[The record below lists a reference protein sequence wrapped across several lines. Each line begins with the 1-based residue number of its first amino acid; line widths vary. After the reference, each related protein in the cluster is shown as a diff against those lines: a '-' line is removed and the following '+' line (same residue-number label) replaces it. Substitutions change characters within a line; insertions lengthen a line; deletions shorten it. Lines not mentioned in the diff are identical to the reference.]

1 MKLVRSSFQILEQS
15 PNIEGIYKIIE
26 LAGRTCYRSE
36 DKITEDSYKEF
47 ASRMI
52 KSGHRSVLEHGSVYL
67 KLPYEVFDNIRLG
80 DPFKDPYSPH
90 WVKYFIDYN
99 NDVVYVSTN
108 YRWIVENYKE
118 EWLDKYLCEPTNYH
132 YKRITVR
139 FILPISISREFCR
152 HRVFSFSEM
161 STRYCNFSRDRF
173 GKEITFIA
181 PSWMDNTS
189 FENVDNYLHGREF
202 DMSFGSINLVDALSQ
217 CELCYLSMIN
227 KGLKPQQAREVL
239 PLCTKTELVMTGFAD
254 DWEGFF
260 ELRCDSAAHP
270 SARELA
276 IPLQEEFKLR
286 KYIR

>member
-1 MKLVRSSFQILEQS
+1 MKLVKSSFQILEQS

-99 NDVVYVSTN
+99 NDIVYVSTN
-108 YRWIVENYKE
+108 YRWIVENCKE

-132 YKRITVR
+132 YKRVTVK

-161 STRYCNFSRDRF
+161 STRYCNFSRDKF

-189 FENVDNYLHGREF
+189 FENVNNYLHGREF

-217 CELCYLSMIN
+217 CELSYLSMIN

-260 ELRCDSAAHP
+260 ELRTAESAHP
-270 SARELA
+270 QARELA
-276 IPLQEEFKLR
+276 IPLQVEFKLR

>member
-1 MKLVRSSFQILEQS
+1 MKLVRSSFQILEQL

-67 KLPYEVFDNIRLG
+67 KLPYEVFDNIRMG

-99 NDVVYVSTN
+99 NDIVYVSTN

-132 YKRITVR
+132 YKRVTVK

-173 GKEITFIA
+173 NNEVTFIA

-189 FENVDNYLHGREF
+189 FENVDNYLHKREF
-202 DMSFGSINLVDALSQ
+202 DMSFGSIDLVNALSQ

-239 PLCTKTELVMTGFAD
+239 PLCTKTELVMTGFAE

-260 ELRCDSAAHP
+260 ELRTAESAHP
-270 SARELA
+270 QARELA

>member
-1 MKLVRSSFQILEQS
+1 MKLVRSSFQILEQL

-26 LAGRTCYRSE
+26 LAGRTCYHSE

-67 KLPYEVFDNIRLG
+67 KLPYEVFDNIRMG

-99 NDVVYVSTN
+99 NDIVYVSTN

-132 YKRITVR
+132 YKRVTVK

-173 GKEITFIA
+173 NNEVTFIA

-189 FENVDNYLHGREF
+189 FENVDNYLHKREF
-202 DMSFGSINLVDALSQ
+202 DMSFGSIDLVNALSQ

-239 PLCTKTELVMTGFAD
+239 PLCTKTELVMTGFAE

-260 ELRCDSAAHP
+260 ELRTAESAHP
-270 SARELA
+270 QARELA

>member
-1 MKLVRSSFQILEQS
+1 MRLIKSSFEIKEQELGLS
-15 PNIEGIYKIIE
+15 GIYKQIE
-26 LAGRTCYRSE
+26 WAGRHCYQSL

-47 ASRMI
+47 ASRMS
-52 KSGHRSVLEHGSVYL
+52 KSGHGSVLEHGSVYL

-99 NDVVYVSTN
+99 NDIVYVSTN

-132 YKRITVR
+132 YKRVTVK

-173 GKEITFIA
+173 NNEVTFIA

-189 FENVDNYLHGREF
+189 FENVDNYLHKREF
-202 DMSFGSINLVDALSQ
+202 DMSFGSIDLVNALSQ

-239 PLCTKTELVMTGFAD
+239 PLCTKTELVMTGFAE

-260 ELRCDSAAHP
+260 ELRTAESAHP
-270 SARELA
+270 QARELA

>member
-26 LAGRTCYRSE
+26 LAGRTCYHSE

-99 NDVVYVSTN
+99 NDIVYVSTN

-132 YKRITVR
+132 YKRVTVR

-173 GKEITFIA
+173 NNEITFIA

-189 FENVDNYLHGREF
+189 FENVDNYLHKREF
-202 DMSFGSINLVDALSQ
+202 DMSFGSIDLVNALSQ

-239 PLCTKTELVMTGFAD
+239 PLCTKTELVMTGFAE

-260 ELRCDSAAHP
+260 ELRTAESAHP
-270 SARELA
+270 QARELA

>member
-26 LAGRTCYRSE
+26 LAGRTCYHSE

-99 NDVVYVSTN
+99 NDIVYVSTN

-132 YKRITVR
+132 YKRVTVR

-189 FENVDNYLHGREF
+189 FENVDNYLHKREF
-202 DMSFGSINLVDALSQ
+202 DMSFGSIDLVNALSQ

-239 PLCTKTELVMTGFAD
+239 PLCTKTELVMTGFAE

-260 ELRCDSAAHP
+260 ELRTAESAHP
-270 SARELA
+270 QARELA

>member
-26 LAGRTCYRSE
+26 LAGRTCYHSE

-99 NDVVYVSTN
+99 NDIVYVSTN

-132 YKRITVR
+132 YKRVTVK

-161 STRYCNFSRDRF
+161 STRYCNFSKDRF
-173 GKEITFIA
+173 NNEITFIA

-189 FENVDNYLHGREF
+189 FENVDNYLHKREF
-202 DMSFGSINLVDALSQ
+202 DMSFGSIDLVNALSQ

-239 PLCTKTELVMTGFAD
+239 PLCTKTELVMTGFAE

-260 ELRCDSAAHP
+260 ELRTAESAHP
-270 SARELA
+270 QARELA

>member
-26 LAGRTCYRSE
+26 LAGRTCYHSE

-67 KLPYEVFDNIRLG
+67 KLPYEVFDNIRMG

-99 NDVVYVSTN
+99 NDIVYVSTN

-132 YKRITVR
+132 YKRVTVR

-173 GKEITFIA
+173 NNEVTFIA

-189 FENVDNYLHGREF
+189 FENVDNYLHKREF
-202 DMSFGSINLVDALSQ
+202 DMSFGSIDLVNALSQ

-239 PLCTKTELVMTGFAD
+239 PLCTKTELVMTGFAE

-260 ELRCDSAAHP
+260 ELRTAESAHP
-270 SARELA
+270 QARELA

>member
-26 LAGRTCYRSE
+26 LAGRTCYHSE

-67 KLPYEVFDNIRLG
+67 KLPYEVFDNVRLG

-99 NDVVYVSTN
+99 NDIVYVSTN
-108 YRWIVENYKE
+108 YRWIIENYKE

-132 YKRITVR
+132 YKRVTVK

-173 GKEITFIA
+173 NNEITFIA

-202 DMSFGSINLVDALSQ
+202 DMSFGSIDLVNALSQ
-217 CELCYLSMIN
+217 CELSYLSMIN

>member
-1 MKLVRSSFQILEQS
+1 MKLVKSSFQILEQS

-99 NDVVYVSTN
+99 NDIVYVSTN
-108 YRWIVENYKE
+108 YRWIVENCKE
-118 EWLDKYLCEPTNYH
+118 EWLDKYLCEQTNYH
-132 YKRITVR
+132 YKRVTVK

-161 STRYCNFSRDRF
+161 STRYCNFSRDKF

-189 FENVDNYLHGREF
+189 FENVNNYLHGREF

-217 CELCYLSMIN
+217 CELSYLSMIN

-260 ELRCDSAAHP
+260 ELRTAESAHP
-270 SARELA
+270 QARELA
-276 IPLQEEFKLR
+276 IPLQVEFKLR

>member
-1 MKLVRSSFQILEQS
+1 MRLIKSSFEIKEQELGLS
-15 PNIEGIYKIIE
+15 GIYKQIE
-26 LAGRTCYRSE
+26 WAGRHCYQSL

-67 KLPYEVFDNIRLG
+67 KLPYEVFDNVRLG

-99 NDVVYVSTN
+99 NDIVYVSTN
-108 YRWIVENYKE
+108 YRWIVENCKE

-132 YKRITVR
+132 YKRVTVK

-152 HRVFSFSEM
+152 HRVFSYSEM
-161 STRYCNFSRDRF
+161 STRYCNFSRDKF

-217 CELCYLSMIN
+217 CELSYLSMIN

-260 ELRCDSAAHP
+260 ELRTAESAHP
-270 SARELA
+270 QARELA

>member
-1 MKLVRSSFQILEQS
+1 MKLVKSSFQILEQS

-26 LAGRTCYRSE
+26 LAGRTCYHSE

-67 KLPYEVFDNIRLG
+67 KLPYEVFDNIRMG

-99 NDVVYVSTN
+99 NDIVYVSTN

-132 YKRITVR
+132 YKRVTVR

-161 STRYCNFSRDRF
+161 STRQ
-173 GKEITFIA
+173 
-181 PSWMDNTS
+181 M
-189 FENVDNYLHGREF
+189 
-202 DMSFGSINLVDALSQ
+202 
-217 CELCYLSMIN
+217 
-227 KGLKPQQAREVL
+227 
-239 PLCTKTELVMTGFAD
+239 
-254 DWEGFF
+254 
-260 ELRCDSAAHP
+260 AA
-270 SARELA
+270 
-276 IPLQEEFKLR
+276 
-286 KYIR
+286 

>member
-26 LAGRTCYRSE
+26 LAGRTCYHSE

-67 KLPYEVFDNIRLG
+67 KLPYEVFDNIRMG

-99 NDVVYVSTN
+99 NDIVYVSTN

-132 YKRITVR
+132 YKRVTVR

-173 GKEITFIA
+173 NNEITFIA
-181 PSWMDNTS
+181 PNWMDNTS
-189 FENVDNYLHGREF
+189 FENVDNYLHKREF
-202 DMSFGSINLVDALSQ
+202 DMSFGSIDLVNALSQ

-239 PLCTKTELVMTGFAD
+239 PLCTKTELVMTGFAE

-260 ELRCDSAAHP
+260 ELRTAESAHP
-270 SARELA
+270 QARELA

>member
-26 LAGRTCYRSE
+26 LAGRTCYHSE

-99 NDVVYVSTN
+99 NDIVYVSTN

-132 YKRITVR
+132 YKRVTVK

-173 GKEITFIA
+173 NNEVTFIA

-189 FENVDNYLHGREF
+189 FENVDNYLHKREF
-202 DMSFGSINLVDALSQ
+202 DMSFGSIDLVNALSQ

-239 PLCTKTELVMTGFAD
+239 PLCTKTELVMTGFAE

-260 ELRCDSAAHP
+260 ELRTAESAHP
-270 SARELA
+270 QARELA